1 FCLDASNG
9 HVIWK
14 KDLAK
19 EYETKELTGITGSP
33 LIEDN
38 LLILNICGKPAA
50 CVVAWDKDSG
60 KEAWRALDDSFTY
73 SSPIVFGAGGQRQ
86 LIVWTQEAITS
97 LNPKTGETW
106 WREPLRTPGDMA
118 VSTPVYDNGR
128 LLISGLMLKLDL

>member
-1 FCLDASNG
+1 DWALGPNGGGPRATPIVREGKLWTLGAMGHLFCLDASNG

-73 SSPIVFGAGGQRQ
+73 SSPIVFGAGG
-86 LIVWTQEAITS
+86 
-97 LNPKTGETW
+97 
-106 WREPLRTPGDMA
+106 
-118 VSTPVYDNGR
+118 
-128 LLISGLMLKLDL
+128 